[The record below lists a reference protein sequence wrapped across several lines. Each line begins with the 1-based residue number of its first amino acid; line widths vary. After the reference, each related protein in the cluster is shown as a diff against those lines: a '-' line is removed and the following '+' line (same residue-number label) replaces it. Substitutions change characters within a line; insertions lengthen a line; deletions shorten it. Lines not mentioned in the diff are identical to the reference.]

1 MINII
6 ISVVILLLIIL
17 YLSYNKEKFISSTH
31 EEHIEYLK
39 EKIKEL
45 NELKKKYNFKNVDG
59 SDSPHTLLDNL
70 IYKRALLDSTKIEKK
85 LNEIY
90 QKIS

>member
-17 YLSYNKEKFISSTH
+17 YLSYNKEKFISLYY

-45 NELKKKYNFKNVDG
+45 NTLKKYNFKNVDG
-59 SDSPHTLLDNL
+59 SDTSHTLLDNL
-70 IYKRALLDSTKIEKK
+70 IYKRALLDSTQIEKK